1 MYSSNIATVDEEV
14 IDDAVAA
21 VQLLRARRDVIG
33 DRIFVVGHSLGAMLA
48 PEIAKKAAPVAGI
61 AMLAPAGRK
70 MPAAIVQQ
78 LRFLGA
84 TSSSL
89 IETERD
95 AEELAAHKMSASGK
109 FMGTPASYFY
119 DLDARDEVAI
129 ARSLGVPILILHGGR
144 DYQVI
149 DQDIQHWQDGLK
161 GVANVKVETFPTL
174 NHLFIAGE
182 GKPNPAE
189 YDTPG
194 HVDQAV
200 VAAIADFVAS
210 GGASK

>member
-1 MYSSNIATVDEEV
+1 
-14 IDDAVAA
+14 
-21 VQLLRARRDVIG
+21 
-33 DRIFVVGHSLGAMLA
+33 
-48 PEIAKKAAPVAGI
+48 
-61 AMLAPAGRK
+61 MLAPAGRK